1 MFLLIHFFILKKKS
15 TDSIAYYTNLANS
28 SIKENKYKDALL
40 LLRAINYCDNNGQT
54 EAQDNPNV

>member
-1 MFLLIHFFILKKKS
+1 MFFINSFLYSQKKES

-40 LLRAINYCDNNGQT
+40 LLRKQSIIATTTNRGPS
-54 EAQDNPNV
+54 NPNV